1 MNKGKGQTTAR
12 EKARNGA
19 ERRMRD
25 ALRWTTAAEHSLRA
39 ALAHPGARKFWM
51 DESCRQLE
59 MAFQRSQKVWAEES
73 YRQMMVASALIDG
86 GSR

>member
-1 MNKGKGQTTAR
+1 MSKSKGTER
-12 EKARNGA
+12 ERARNGA
-19 ERRMRD
+19 GRRLRD

-51 DESCRQLE
+51 EESCRQLE

-73 YRQMMVASALIDG
+73 YRQLTVAAALKG
-86 GSR
+86 AR

>member
-1 MNKGKGQTTAR
+1 MSKSNKSRKEA
-12 EKARNGA
+12 KARNGA
-19 ERRMRD
+19 VRLRD

-51 DESCRQLE
+51 EESCRQLE

-73 YRQMMVASALIDG
+73 YNERLKAKC
-86 GSR
+86 